1 MFEQT
6 IAELTHVNPDVRYEA
21 ARKLGEAQDERAV
34 TPLINT
40 LPDDNSKVQ
49 YAAFSALIKIGAS
62 EAAVPMIDALVSAPN
77 SRVWDLLKLNVGM
90 RLRNGLLD
98 MIPRGDL
105 QLADQ
110 LTEAAENEAFDE
122 QQRAFMI
129 RLLGRTADS
138 RQVEK
143 LIDMLI
149 GDTDWMQGAAAEALG
164 WIGDARA
171 VSPLLLFLSEGEPSD
186 ALRELAAEALGRIGD
201 TRAVEPLIAALEDTN
216 EWVRRAAAEA
226 LGNLGDRSA
235 IEPLARA
242 LQDEV
247 VMVQDAAF
255 DALKKLSYG
264 SYTAE
269 F

>member
-6 IAELTHVNPDVRYEA
+6 IAELTHVNPEVRYEA

-122 QQRAFMI
+122 QQRA
-129 RLLGRTADS
+129 
-138 RQVEK
+138 
-143 LIDMLI
+143 
-149 GDTDWMQGAAAEALG
+149 
-164 WIGDARA
+164 
-171 VSPLLLFLSEGEPSD
+171 
-186 ALRELAAEALGRIGD
+186 
-201 TRAVEPLIAALEDTN
+201 
-216 EWVRRAAAEA
+216 
-226 LGNLGDRSA
+226 
-235 IEPLARA
+235 
-242 LQDEV
+242 
-247 VMVQDAAF
+247 
-255 DALKKLSYG
+255 
-264 SYTAE
+264 
-269 F
+269 